1 MVTTNDKYR
10 VCVVCSG
17 NICRSPMA
25 EVVLREAFTDA
36 GLGDRVVVDSAG
48 TGGWHLGGG
57 ADRRALNALAAAG
70 FDGTAHRARQIEPD
84 WFDDRDL
91 ILCADSGHLAAMQ
104 RMGRDSDADVRL
116 LREFDPQAS
125 GDLDLADPY
134 YGTPDDFEE
143 CLEQIRRAAPG
154 IVEQV
159 RADLG

>member
-1 MVTTNDKYR
+1 
-10 VCVVCSG
+10 
-17 NICRSPMA
+17 
-25 EVVLREAFTDA
+25 
-36 GLGDRVVVDSAG
+36 
-48 TGGWHLGGG
+48 
-57 ADRRALNALAAAG
+57 
-70 FDGTAHRARQIEPD
+70 
-84 WFDDRDL
+84 
-91 ILCADSGHLAAMQ
+91 MQ